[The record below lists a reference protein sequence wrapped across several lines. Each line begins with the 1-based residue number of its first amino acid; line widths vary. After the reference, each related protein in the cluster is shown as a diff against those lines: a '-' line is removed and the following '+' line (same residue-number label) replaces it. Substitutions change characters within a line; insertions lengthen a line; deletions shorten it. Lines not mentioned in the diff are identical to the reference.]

1 MRRLNKQ
8 YRPGTQEYI
17 NQVDERRAFF
27 RDNNPWLM
35 TRNDFYGIEL
45 FKQPSGSLARRTA
58 YPLNDYQQSF
68 GISVKCVGKMNT
80 LKSGVQLDH
89 KYYYLTE
96 SLDTARSQ
104 ESYSKPTSELLVDK
118 SEASVT
124 EKVRKNVFEQ
134 GLGVSAHK
142 AEELR
147 RSKRQ
152 SSILSQP
159 NKRLS
164 MMSDLRTDERQEPA
178 IMEFPQLEPI
188 SMQPYDSILE
198 NIPLEHQTTIPHNET
213 ALPELDNFEAMIMK
227 NVGESDTQCVLQD
240 LIRDSALPE
249 KCKNAQK
256 PRRMF
261 AAKMFLTALNL
272 AGKREINLEQ
282 QKSYGP
288 ITIKGA

>member
-1 MRRLNKQ
+1 MPNLFEPTMMSFAQPAELPAGMYQTEEHIDIPPEIEGTSGMVRTVSADIKALKDAKKLKLQLILNRKRKIDKLIVDNVTEITVTETEKMRRLNKQ

-198 NIPLEHQTTIPHNET
+198 SMF
-213 ALPELDNFEAMIMK
+213 NF
-227 NVGESDTQCVLQD
+227 V
-240 LIRDSALPE
+240 
-249 KCKNAQK
+249 
-256 PRRMF
+256 
-261 AAKMFLTALNL
+261 
-272 AGKREINLEQ
+272 
-282 QKSYGP
+282 
-288 ITIKGA
+288 